1 MGFES
6 LLDYLSVVAVII
18 VAALFLLLLFEPGLP
33 YRFTRPQSANDS
45 REFVNFLSAIV
56 NARLFSAGEVQV
68 LNSGAAIYAAE
79 LAAIRCAKR
88 SIHLEAYLFLRG
100 RIADEVLA
108 ALIERARAGVAV
120 RLVVDRIG
128 SLATPNRYFSELRAA
143 GGKVYWYQPIA
154 WYTLKRFNNR
164 THRDILVV
172 DAEVAFVGGAGVA
185 DYWIGPAANN
195 APWRDTM
202 IRVTGDLV
210 KGLQTAFA
218 ENWLEASGEIL
229 PEEEFLLTDVREPQ
243 AVPPGSGLGM
253 VINSTPSAGRSTRAR
268 ILFQVLVASAR
279 KSIDICSPYFL
290 PDRSLSAEL
299 VRAAERGVTV
309 SVLMPGKWNNH
320 PIARLASRRR
330 YGALLRGGVRIF
342 EYQAGMIHAKV
353 LIIDGAW
360 SVLGSTNFDN
370 RSFVLNDEVNVAI
383 LERNLAARL
392 QADFAADISKSRAV
406 SLDEWRRRPL
416 LERVLAAL
424 GRLVERQ
431 E

>member
-1 MGFES
+1 MAFDS
-6 LLDYLSVVAVII
+6 LPGLLSGVAVVVVAV
-18 VAALFLLLLFEPGLP
+18 LFFLLLFEPGLP
-33 YRFTRPQSANDS
+33 YRFTPPRHPIDS

-56 NARLFSAGEVQV
+56 NARLFSAGDVRV
-68 LNSGAAIYAAE
+68 LNSGASIYEAE
-79 LAAIRCAKR
+79 LAAIRGAKR
-88 SIHLEAYLFLRG
+88 SVHLEAYLFLRG
-100 RIADEVLA
+100 KIAGEVLA
-108 ALIERARAGVAV
+108 ALIERARAGVTV

-128 SLATPNRYFSELRAA
+128 SLATPNRYCSELRAA

-202 IRVTGDLV
+202 LRVTGELV

-229 PEEEFLLTDVREPQ
+229 AEEDFLLTDVGEPRV
-243 AVPPGSGLGM
+243 APGPGLGM
-253 VINSTPSAGRSTRAR
+253 VINSSPSAGRSTQAR

-279 KSIDICSPYFL
+279 KSIEICSPYFL
-290 PDRSLSAEL
+290 PDRSLCDEL
-299 VRAAERGVTV
+299 LRAAARSVSV
-309 SVLMPGKWNNH
+309 SVLLPGKWNNH

-330 YGALLRGGVRIF
+330 YGVLLGRGVRIF
-342 EYQAGMIHAKV
+342 ECQAGMIHAKA
-353 LIIDGAW
+353 LILDGKW

-370 RSFVLNDEVNVAI
+370 RSFVLNDEVNVA
-383 LERNLAARL
+383 LLDPALSSLL
-392 QADFAADISKSRAV
+392 QADFATDIGNSRAV

-416 LERVLAAL
+416 LERALAAL

>member
-1 MGFES
+1 MAFDS
-6 LLDYLSVVAVII
+6 LAGLLSGAAVVVVAV
-18 VAALFLLLLFEPGLP
+18 LFFLLLFEPGLP
-33 YRFTRPQSANDS
+33 YHFTPPRRANDS

-56 NARLFSAGEVQV
+56 NARLFSASEVQV

-79 LAAIRCAKR
+79 LAAIRGAKR

-100 RIADEVLA
+100 RIADEVLG

-172 DAEVAFVGGAGVA
+172 DAELAFVGGAGVA

-229 PEEEFLLTDVREPQ
+229 PEEEFLLSDACEPEI
-243 AVPPGSGLGM
+243 VPPGSALGM

-279 KSIDICSPYFL
+279 KSIEICSPYFL
-290 PDRSLSAEL
+290 PDRSLCDEL
-299 VRAAERGVTV
+299 LRAAARGASVT
-309 SVLMPGKWNNH
+309 VLMPGKWNNH
-320 PIARLASRRR
+320 PVARLASRRR
-330 YGALLRGGVRIF
+330 YGVLLGGGVRIF

-353 LIIDGAW
+353 LIIDGTW

-370 RSFVLNDEVNVAI
+370 RSFVLNDEVNVA
-383 LERNLAARL
+383 LLDPALSKVL
-392 QADFAADISKSRAV
+392 QADFAADISNSRAV

>member
-1 MGFES
+1 MAFDS
-6 LLDYLSVVAVII
+6 LPGLLSGVAVVVVAV
-18 VAALFLLLLFEPGLP
+18 LFFLLLFEPGLP
-33 YRFTRPQSANDS
+33 YRFTPPRHPIDS

-56 NARLFSAGEVQV
+56 NARLFSAGDVRV
-68 LNSGAAIYAAE
+68 LNSGASIYEAE
-79 LAAIRCAKR
+79 LAAIRGAKR
-88 SIHLEAYLFLRG
+88 SVHLEAYLFLRG
-100 RIADEVLA
+100 KIAGEVLA
-108 ALIERARAGVAV
+108 ALIERARAGVTV

-202 IRVTGDLV
+202 LRVTGELV

-229 PEEEFLLTDVREPQ
+229 AEEDFLLTDVGEPR

-253 VINSTPSAGRSTRAR
+253 VINSSPSAGRSTQAR

-279 KSIDICSPYFL
+279 KSIEICSPYFL
-290 PDRSLSAEL
+290 PDRSLCDEL
-299 VRAAERGVTV
+299 LRAAERGVAV
-309 SVLMPGKWNNH
+309 SVLLPGKWNNH

-330 YGALLRGGVRIF
+330 YGVLLGGGVRIF

-353 LIIDGAW
+353 LIIDGKW

-370 RSFVLNDEVNVAI
+370 RSFVLNDEVNVA
-383 LERNLAARL
+383 LLDPALSRQL
-392 QADFAADISKSRAV
+392 QADFAADISNSRAV

-416 LERVLAAL
+416 LERALAAI